1 MQRWGPCWDSQNPR
15 TWKGVE
21 MHSIKT
27 GVEEEKQNPQVL
39 KIGFVPPLQCGVRLV
54 IEAICHSLLS
64 SHSPLPTENLSV
76 FGSTVPLL
84 TERFESHMF

>member
-1 MQRWGPCWDSQNPR
+1 MQRWGPYWGSKNPR

-64 SHSPLPTENLSV
+64 SHSPPPTENMSV